1 MKIFEESFI
10 IFINKNYFIQWVS
23 ENLAY
28 YLGYQKEDLIGKDV
42 SKIVAGK
49 VKDILEVPKLFG
61 ALKDSENQLYTGI
74 FTTTKVYDKQG
85 NHIGYFLQFS
95 FKEKDENLLNEF
107 FIFNTSNVKMK
118 KLLEKAVVIARSD
131 VPVLIEGEVG
141 TGKNLLAKWI
151 HQNSDRRDFPFILVN
166 CSSINQN
173 FVDLELFG
181 YEKGSFVGAIT
192 TKQGKIELAN
202 KGTLFL
208 NEVDGLPSTSQTKF
222 LSFMDSGEIERFG
235 SNKGKRIN
243 VRIISATTKN
253 LVNEIK
259 ENKFRLDLYYKLSV
273 AKLRIPPLRERKEDI
288 PFIVNSYLHKKGKKI
303 KPKAVKFLMEHE
315 WYGNIRE
322 LLSVLESATILA
334 YNTEFIDIEHL
345 TDQFINVNK
354 NSLNEEKEVLETR
367 LSEDKIFNEKER
379 IKMALFKTN
388 GNRKKAA
395 ELLGISVPTL
405 WRKMK
410 KYKLLEE
417 FKR

>member
-10 IFINKNYFIQWVS
+10 IFINKNQFIQWVS

-28 YLGYQKEDLIGKDV
+28 YLGYQKEDLIGKDI

-49 VKDILEVPKLFG
+49 VKDILETPKLFG

-95 FKEKDENLLNEF
+95 FKEKNENLLNEF
-107 FIFNTSNVKMK
+107 YIFNTSNVKMK

-131 VPVLIEGEVG
+131 IPVLIEGEVG
-141 TGKNLLAKWI
+141 TGKYLLAKWI
-151 HQNSDRRDFPFILVN
+151 HQNSDRRDFPFITVN
-166 CSSINQN
+166 CSSISQK
-173 FVDLELFG
+173 FLDLELFG
-181 YEKGSFVGAIT
+181 YEKGSFVGALA
-192 TKQGKIELAN
+192 TKQGKLELAN

-208 NEVDGLPSTSQTKF
+208 NEVDGLPLTSQTKF
-222 LSFMDSGEIERFG
+222 LSFMDSGEFERFG
-235 SNKGKRIN
+235 SNKGKKVNI
-243 VRIISATTKN
+243 RIISATTKD
-253 LVNEIK
+253 LVDEIK
-259 ENKFRLDLYYKLSV
+259 NNKFRLDLYYKLSV
-273 AKLRIPPLRERKEDI
+273 ARLRIPPLRERKEDI
-288 PFIVNSYLHKKGKKI
+288 PFIVNSYLHRKGKKI

-322 LLSVLESATILA
+322 LLSVLEAATILA
-334 YNTEFIDIEHL
+334 YNTDFIDIEHL
-345 TDQFINVNK
+345 TDQFINISKTNLK
-354 NSLNEEKEVLETR
+354 EEKDIFETK